1 MAKQNFDYDKVY
13 TAGWKDAMEEMQ
25 KKLNEERKVSEQF
38 QAMVLILLEK
48 VKEKDNSLQNLI
60 NRV

>member
-25 KKLNEERKVSEQF
+25 EKLKKEQEYTE
-38 QAMVLILLEK
+38 QLQTMALLLLEK